1 MSGRVRLDVLLTER
15 GDAPSREQAKTM
27 IMEGLVFV
35 NGIREDKAGTSFD
48 PARIKSLEIK
58 GAPLPYVSRGALKLQ
73 KAFVSWQLDVKDLVC
88 LDIGASTGG
97 FTDLL
102 LQEGAAKVYAV
113 DSGYGQLHYKL
124 RNDARVVCME
134 KTNFRH
140 VTPELF
146 PETIGFAC
154 ADVSFISL
162 SLILPAAFPLLKDG
176 AKMVCLVK
184 PQFEAGREQVGKKG
198 VVRDKKVHEEVLR
211 RVAVFAQDAGFY
223 VHALTFSP
231 VKGPEGNIEYLLLLT
246 KGQEAGCAF
255 SEAEITS
262 CVEEAHTLAR

>member
-1 MSGRVRLDVLLTER
+1 MSRVRLDVLLTEQ
-15 GDAPSREQAKTM
+15 GKAPSREQAKTM
-27 IMEGLVFV
+27 ILEGLVFV
-35 NGIREDKAGTSFD
+35 NGVREDKAGTAFD
-48 PARIKSLEIK
+48 PEKIRTLEVR
-58 GAPLPYVSRGALKLQ
+58 GVPLPYVSRGALKLQ
-73 KAFVSWQLDVKDLVC
+73 KALTRWQPDVKGLVC

-140 VTPELF
+140 VRPEDF
-146 PETIGFAC
+146 PEAFDFAC

-162 SLILPAAFPLLKDG
+162 SLILPAAFPLLKDD
-176 AKMVCLVK
+176 ARMVCLVK

-198 VVRDKKVHEEVLR
+198 VVRDKKVHAEVLQ
-211 RVAVFAQDAGFY
+211 RVTGFARENGFFAE
-223 VHALTFSP
+223 ALDWSP
-231 VKGPEGNIEYLLLLT
+231 IRGPEGNIEYLLLLT